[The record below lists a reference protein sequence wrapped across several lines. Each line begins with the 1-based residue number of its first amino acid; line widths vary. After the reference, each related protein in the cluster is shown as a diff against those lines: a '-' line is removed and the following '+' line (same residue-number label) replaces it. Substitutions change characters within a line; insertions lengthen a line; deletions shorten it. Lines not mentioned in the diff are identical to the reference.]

1 MSALH
6 QSCNRSNHGSRR
18 AGRIRARREIGFP
31 SPPQAGCP
39 KLRCSLTRIVVSKYT
54 KEELAGERQDVGFE
68 PPEGGQPDLA
78 GRWCSTASGAAAPPY
93 RSCQPLRAFAFSAS
107 PRSNVSDSLRRPSHD
122 DFEGIGCWMSSQGH
136 SGGAPPPAEQQLRP
150 TDLANLCAP
159 LRSPR
164 LRVQM
169 SAIPCAVPPT
179 MILRES
185 GVG

>member
-68 PPEGGQPDLA
+68 PPEGGQPDLV

-93 RSCQPLRAFAFSAS
+93 RPCQPLRAFAFSAS
-107 PRSNVSDSLRRPSHD
+107 PRSNFGRA
-122 DFEGIGCWMSSQGH
+122 
-136 SGGAPPPAEQQLRP
+136 GGAPPPAEQQLRP

>member
-68 PPEGGQPDLA
+68 PPEGGQPDLV

-93 RSCQPLRAFAFSAS
+93 RPCQPLRAFAFSAS

-136 SGGAPPPAEQQLRP
+136 SLGGLFQRETVGNEAADGQL
-150 TDLANLCAP
+150 AGENQ
-159 LRSPR
+159 PR
-164 LRVQM
+164 HLVLQ
-169 SAIPCAVPPT
+169 
-179 MILRES
+179 REI
-185 GVG
+185 G

>member
-122 DFEGIGCWMSSQGH
+122 DFEGIGRFRFTT
-136 SGGAPPPAEQQLRP
+136 P
-150 TDLANLCAP
+150 LARAHA
-159 LRSPR
+159 R
-164 LRVQM
+164 
-169 SAIPCAVPPT
+169 
-179 MILRES
+179 S
-185 GVG
+185 GVADFGFESQSPLNQFTNADLRFTIFRWSLLTSAATK